1 MFEGVRWSWSRLR
14 GPLLAL
20 SLFTASAVVAA
31 CTENLEGG
39 AACPAL
45 CPEQS
50 EQFRDTT
57 VDAVALDSSV
67 GGFPAL
73 GIGSALL
80 LANRPDT
87 LVTRTIMRFD
97 VLSTAFA
104 PNRTGAVDSITAVDS
119 VFLKIPLDTTARR
132 GINPVTI
139 EAYDVDT
146 TARDTVPAVLRA
158 LFRPDRLI
166 GALTLTP
173 STTGDTIRI
182 PLSKTVMAAKIAA
195 KARLRVGLRMVGN
208 SGQLRLRAFTLGT
221 SASTLQYDPS
231 TDTTYAPTV
240 VTAQTTLLGA
250 SEDVNIAYSTYGL
263 IDVGSPAPGA
273 STLVVGGMPSY
284 RTYLRFNVPLRITD
298 SSTIVRADLVLTQQ
312 RSRFGNANDTVAVY
326 PLVPNATS
334 DVSDLRRAIDLAAEG
349 RLVGVDTALMVPSDS
364 GQKVVNVLALARSWR
379 TLTKTVPRALALRI
393 GFEGAQPAELRFFSS
408 EASPALRPKLRITY
422 LPKSE
427 FVLP

>member
-1 MFEGVRWSWSRLR
+1 
-14 GPLLAL
+14 
-20 SLFTASAVVAA
+20 
-31 CTENLEGG
+31 
-39 AACPAL
+39 
-45 CPEQS
+45 
-50 EQFRDTT
+50 
-57 VDAVALDSSV
+57 
-67 GGFPAL
+67 
-73 GIGSALL
+73 
-80 LANRPDT
+80 
-87 LVTRTIMRFD
+87 
-97 VLSTAFA
+97 
-104 PNRTGAVDSITAVDS
+104 
-119 VFLKIPLDTTARR
+119 
-132 GINPVTI
+132 
-139 EAYDVDT
+139 
-146 TARDTVPAVLRA
+146 VLRA

-166 GALTLTP
+166 GSLTLTP
-173 STTGDTIRI
+173 FTTGDTIRI
-182 PLSKTVMAAKIAA
+182 PINKTVMAAKIAA

-208 SGQLRLRAFTLGT
+208 AGQLRLRAFTLGI
-221 SASTLQYDPS
+221 SATTLQYDPS

-240 VTAQTTLLGA
+240 VTAQTTLPGA

-263 IDVGSPAPGA
+263 IDVGSPAP
-273 STLVVGGMPSY
+273 SPTTLVVGGMPSY

-312 RSRFGNANDTVAVY
+312 RSRYGNANDTVAIY

>member
-1 MFEGVRWSWSRLR
+1 MSEGVRWSWSRLR

-20 SLFTASAVVAA
+20 ALLTVSAVAAA

-50 EQFRDTT
+50 ERFRDTT
-57 VDAVALDSSV
+57 FDAAVLDSSV

-73 GIGSALL
+73 GIGSVLL

-97 VLSTAFA
+97 VLTTAYA

-119 VFLKIPLDTTARR
+119 VFLKIPLDTTGRR
-132 GINPVTI
+132 GANPVTI

-146 TARDTVPAVLRA
+146 TASDTVPAVLRS

-166 GALTLTP
+166 GSLSLTP
-173 STTGDTIRI
+173 SATGDSLRVPI
-182 PLSKTVMAAKIAA
+182 SKTVMAAKIAA
-195 KARLRVGLRMVGN
+195 KKRLRVGLRMVGN
-208 SGQLRLRAFTLGT
+208 AGQLRLRAFTLGT
-221 SASTLQYDPS
+221 SATTLQYDPS

-240 VTAQTTLLGA
+240 VTAQTTLVGA

-263 IDVGSPAPGA
+263 IDVGSQAPGA
-273 STLVVGGMPSY
+273 TTLVVGGLPSY

-312 RSRFGNANDTVAVY
+312 RSRFANTGDTVTVY

-334 DVSDLRRAIDLAAEG
+334 DVGDLRRAIDLASEG
-349 RLVGVDTALMVPSDS
+349 KLIGMDTTLLVPRDS
-364 GQKVVNVLALARSWR
+364 GQKVFNVLTLARSWR
-379 TLTKTVPRALALRI
+379 TLTKSVPRALALRI
-393 GFEGAQPAELRFFSS
+393 GFEGAQPAELRFFSA
-408 EASPALRPKLRITY
+408 EAAPALRPKLRITY